1 MKELEPIIRYKM
13 DQAEAKAYK
22 IALIWEEECRREL
35 NGESWVRLKKNSDP
49 RKSLLFKYCF
59 KLAREM
65 KGIIPDSEIQIYVR
79 AQIQVLKSIRHGN
92 VHALVEPH
100 CLVGDKAW
108 RRWKFWKYRYD
119 KKLGLIPTSSDM
131 QIKTPEGKIKAEIA
145 STLDFLT
152 RMGCLDFKNMVAK
165 KDDLVRWHRSGD
177 ISSFYVVMSP
187 WMRKIFES
195 PANLDFDH
203 LYYRASI
210 TPDAEQYFR
219 DSFNHEFKGEFNH
232 A

>member
-13 DQAEAKAYK
+13 DPAEAKAYK
-22 IALIWEEECRREL
+22 IALMWEDECRREL
-35 NGESWVRLKKNSDP
+35 PGESWVRLKRNADP

-59 KLAREM
+59 KLARET
-65 KGIIPDSEIQIYVR
+65 KGIIPDPEIQMYIR
-79 AQIQVLKSIRHGN
+79 AQIQVLKSIKHGD

-119 KKLGLIPTSSDM
+119 KKLGLIPTSGEM
-131 QIKTPEGKIKAEIA
+131 HIKTPEGKIKAEIA

-152 RMGCLDFKNMVAK
+152 RMGCVNFEDMAAK
-165 KDDLVRWHRSGD
+165 KEDFRRWHRSGE

-187 WMRKIFES
+187 WIRRIFDGA
-195 PANLDFDH
+195 ANLDFDH
-203 LYYRASI
+203 LYYRASM
-210 TPDAEQYFR
+210 TPAAEAYFR
-219 DSFNHEFKGEFNH
+219 EAFRHEFEGELNH

>member
-22 IALIWEEECRREL
+22 IALLWEDECRREL
-35 NGESWVRLKKNSDP
+35 PGESYVKLKKNADP

-59 KLAREM
+59 KLARET
-65 KGIIPDSEIQIYVR
+65 KGIIPDPEIHMYIR
-79 AQIQVLKSIRHGN
+79 AQIQVLKSIRHGE

-119 KKLGLIPTSSDM
+119 KKLGIMPTSGEM
-131 QIKTPEGKIKAEIA
+131 KIRTPEGKIKAEIS
-145 STLDFLT
+145 STLEFLT
-152 RMGCLDFKNMVAK
+152 KMGCNEFDTMLSRKEDIQ
-165 KDDLVRWHRSGD
+165 RWHKIGE
-177 ISSFYVVMSP
+177 ISSFYLVMSP
-187 WMRKIFES
+187 WIRSIFGDA
-195 PANLDFDH
+195 ANLEFDH

-210 TPDAEQYFR
+210 TPSAEEHFR
-219 DSFNHEFKGEFNH
+219 QAFQHEFERN
-232 A
+232 